1 MNDTLGSY
9 WEQTV
14 TSGSS
19 YLLRV
24 VNAAIDTHF
33 DFSIDNHT
41 LQVCHFIRVTVMK
54 TYKLILYISQVIA
67 SDFVP
72 IVPYTTTSISIGM
85 GQRYDVIVTAN
96 QASIASDFWLRA
108 IPDTFCSTNY
118 NPDLIK
124 GIIHYDDSTAT
135 PTTTAYT
142 ITENDCLGEPSASI
156 VPFVALTASTA
167 ADVSLDDEV
176 TVEAGDIATGVVEK
190 WFLGDV
196 NFVVNWNQPTALLVV
211 EGENTYNESYAV
223 TEIPT
228 KDSWMTLIIEQ
239 TFPLPRKLYLSIH
252 PSIYPHTHT
261 HTRTEHT
268 LHRPF
273 FSFPSSEHPPSPL
286 PPSKRKQTIH
296 QNLFLPQLTINHH
309 DKDPIHLH
317 GHDFFVLAS
326 GSGTYLDSDAVL
338 QTENPPRRDVQMLPA
353 AGYLVIAWQADN
365 PGVWLAHCQ
374 YVVFFLERLSPFA
387 IGYLRLFFFFFKFF
401 FVPGGKI
408 D

>member
-1 MNDTLGSY
+1 
-9 WEQTV
+9 
-14 TSGSS
+14 
-19 YLLRV
+19 
-24 VNAAIDTHF
+24 
-33 DFSIDNHT
+33 
-41 LQVCHFIRVTVMK
+41 
-54 TYKLILYISQVIA
+54 
-67 SDFVP
+67 
-72 IVPYTTTSISIGM
+72 M

-176 TVEAGDIATGVVEK
+176 TVEAGDIETGVVEK

-196 NFVVNWNQPTALLVV
+196 NFVVNWKSPTALLVV
-211 EGENTYNESYAV
+211 EGENSYNESYAV
-223 TEIPT
+223 TEILK

-239 TFPLPRKLYLSIH
+239 TFPLPRKLYLSVH
-252 PSIYPHTHT
+252 PTHLSTHT
-261 HTRTEHT
+261 HTYRTYASS
-268 LHRPF
+268 LFFLFLLLSIPPPPF
-273 FSFPSSEHPPSPL
+273 QKETNNL
-286 PPSKRKQTIH
+286 PKH
-296 QNLFLPQLTINHH
+296 FLPQLTTNHH

-326 GSGTYLDSDAVL
+326 GSGTYADSDAVL

-374 YVVFFLERLSPFA
+374 YVVFLERLSLSFYR
-387 IGYLRLFFFFFKFF
+387 YL
-401 FVPGGKI
+401 
-408 D
+408 

>member
-1 MNDTLGSY
+1 M
-9 WEQTV
+9 
-14 TSGSS
+14 
-19 YLLRV
+19 
-24 VNAAIDTHF
+24 
-33 DFSIDNHT
+33 
-41 LQVCHFIRVTVMK
+41 
-54 TYKLILYISQVIA
+54 LILYISQVIA

-142 ITENDCLGEPSASI
+142 ITENNCLGEPSASI

-176 TVEAGDIATGVVEK
+176 TVEAGDIETGVVEK

-196 NFVVNWNQPTALLVV
+196 NFVVNWKQPTALLVV
-211 EGENTYNESYAV
+211 EGENSYNESYAV
-223 TEIPT
+223 TEMPT
-228 KDSWMTLIIEQ
+228 KDTWMTLIIEQ
-239 TFPLPRKLYLSIH
+239 TFPLPRKSYLSIH
-252 PSIYPHTHT
+252 SPIYPHTHT
-261 HTRTEHT
+261 HTYRTYASS
-268 LHRPF
+268 PF
-273 FSFPSSEHPPSPL
+273 FLFILLSIPLLPL
-286 PPSKRKQTIH
+286 PKRRQTIH
-296 QNLFLPQLTINHH
+296 QNLFLPQLTTNHH

-326 GSGTYLDSDAVL
+326 GSGTYADSDAVL

-374 YVVFFLERLSPFA
+374 YVVFYKAFP
-387 IGYLRLFFFFFKFF
+387 FFFQN
-401 FVPGGKI
+401 FVPDGK

>member
-54 TYKLILYISQVIA
+54 TYKLILHISQVIA

-85 GQRYDVIVTAN
+85 GQRYDIIVTAN

-142 ITENDCLGEPSASI
+142 LTENDCLGEPSASI

-176 TVEAGDIATGVVEK
+176 TVEAGDIETGVVEK

-196 NFVVNWNQPTALLVV
+196 NFVVNWKEPTALLVV
-211 EGENTYNESYAV
+211 EGENSYNESYAV

-228 KDSWMTLIIEQ
+228 KNTWMTLIIEQ

-252 PSIYPHTHT
+252 SPIYPHTHTHT

-268 LHRPF
+268 LHRFLFCLLLLSIPPPFPLPKGNKQSTKTF
-273 FSFPSSEHPPSPL
+273 FSP
-286 PPSKRKQTIH
+286 
-296 QNLFLPQLTINHH
+296 N
-309 DKDPIHLH
+309 
-317 GHDFFVLAS
+317 
-326 GSGTYLDSDAVL
+326 
-338 QTENPPRRDVQMLPA
+338 
-353 AGYLVIAWQADN
+353 
-365 PGVWLAHCQ
+365 
-374 YVVFFLERLSPFA
+374 
-387 IGYLRLFFFFFKFF
+387 
-401 FVPGGKI
+401 
-408 D
+408 

>member
-176 TVEAGDIATGVVEK
+176 TVEAGDIETGVVEK
-190 WFLGDV
+190 WFLGNV

-223 TEIPT
+223 TEMPA
-228 KDSWMTLIIEQ
+228 KDTWMTLIIEQ
-239 TFPLPRKLYLSIH
+239 TFPLPRKSYLSVH
-252 PSIYPHTHT
+252 SPIYPHA

-268 LHRPF
+268 FHRF
-273 FSFPSSEHPPSPL
+273 FL
-286 PPSKRKQTIH
+286 
-296 QNLFLPQLTINHH
+296 LFLLLIIPPPPFQKEDKQSTKTFSPPTNHQ
-309 DKDPIHLH
+309 P
-317 GHDFFVLAS
+317 S
-326 GSGTYLDSDAVL
+326 
-338 QTENPPRRDVQMLPA
+338 
-353 AGYLVIAWQADN
+353 
-365 PGVWLAHCQ
+365 
-374 YVVFFLERLSPFA
+374 
-387 IGYLRLFFFFFKFF
+387 
-401 FVPGGKI
+401 
-408 D
+408 

>member
-1 MNDTLGSY
+1 MEKPYT
-9 WEQTV
+9 
-14 TSGSS
+14 
-19 YLLRV
+19 
-24 VNAAIDTHF
+24 
-33 DFSIDNHT
+33 
-41 LQVCHFIRVTVMK
+41 
-54 TYKLILYISQVIA
+54 LILYTSQVIA

-142 ITENDCLGEPSASI
+142 LTENDCLGEPSASI

-176 TVEAGDIATGVVEK
+176 TVEAGDIETGVVEK

-196 NFVVNWNQPTALLVV
+196 NFVVNWKEPTALLVV

-223 TEIPT
+223 TEMST

-239 TFPLPRKLYLSIH
+239 TFPLPRKLYLSVH
-252 PSIYPHTHT
+252 LPIYPHTHT
-261 HTRTEHT
+261 YRTFASS
-268 LHRPF
+268 LF
-273 FSFPSSEHPPSPL
+273 FLFLLSEHPVPPSPL
-286 PPSKRKQTIH
+286 PKGNKQSTKT
-296 QNLFLPQLTINHH
+296 N
-309 DKDPIHLH
+309 
-317 GHDFFVLAS
+317 
-326 GSGTYLDSDAVL
+326 
-338 QTENPPRRDVQMLPA
+338 
-353 AGYLVIAWQADN
+353 
-365 PGVWLAHCQ
+365 
-374 YVVFFLERLSPFA
+374 
-387 IGYLRLFFFFFKFF
+387 
-401 FVPGGKI
+401 
-408 D
+408 

>member
-1 MNDTLGSY
+1 
-9 WEQTV
+9 
-14 TSGSS
+14 
-19 YLLRV
+19 
-24 VNAAIDTHF
+24 
-33 DFSIDNHT
+33 
-41 LQVCHFIRVTVMK
+41 
-54 TYKLILYISQVIA
+54 
-67 SDFVP
+67 
-72 IVPYTTTSISIGM
+72 M

-176 TVEAGDIATGVVEK
+176 TVEAGDIETGVVEK

-196 NFVVNWNQPTALLVV
+196 NFVVNWKEPTALLVV
-211 EGENTYNESYAV
+211 EGENSYNESYAV

-228 KDSWMTLIIEQ
+228 KDTWMTLIIEQ
-239 TFPLPRKLYLSIH
+239 TFPLPRKSYLSVH
-252 PSIYPHTHT
+252 PSIYPHTHVQNI
-261 HTRTEHT
+261 RFIA
-268 LHRPF
+268 F
-273 FSFPSSEHPPSPL
+273 FFLFLLLSIPL
-286 PPSKRKQTIH
+286 PLFPLPKRKQTIH

-374 YVVFFLERLSPFA
+374 YVIFYKAFP
-387 IGYLRLFFFFFKFF
+387 FFFQN
-401 FVPGGKI
+401 FVPDGK

>member
-1 MNDTLGSY
+1 MEKVYS
-9 WEQTV
+9 
-14 TSGSS
+14 
-19 YLLRV
+19 
-24 VNAAIDTHF
+24 
-33 DFSIDNHT
+33 
-41 LQVCHFIRVTVMK
+41 
-54 TYKLILYISQVIA
+54 LILYTSQVIA

-176 TVEAGDIATGVVEK
+176 TVEAGDIETGVVEK

-223 TEIPT
+223 TEMPAKGT
-228 KDSWMTLIIEQ
+228 WMTLIIEQ
-239 TFPLPRKLYLSIH
+239 TFPLPRKLYLSVH
-252 PSIYPHTHT
+252 LST
-261 HTRTEHT
+261 HTRTEHS
-268 LHRPF
+268 LHRFPPPLF
-273 FSFPSSEHPPSPL
+273 PLPKGNKQSTKTFSPPTNHQPSRQRPHPPPRPRLLRPRLRLRNLRRLRRSSPN
-286 PPSKRKQTIH
+286 RK
-296 QNLFLPQLTINHH
+296 
-309 DKDPIHLH
+309 
-317 GHDFFVLAS
+317 S
-326 GSGTYLDSDAVL
+326 SS
-338 QTENPPRRDVQMLPA
+338 PRRPNAPRCRLPR
-353 AGYLVIAWQADN
+353 
-365 PGVWLAHCQ
+365 HCMAS
-374 YVVFFLERLSPFA
+374 R
-387 IGYLRLFFFFFKFF
+387 
-401 FVPGGKI
+401 
-408 D
+408 

>member
-54 TYKLILYISQVIA
+54 TYKLILHTSQVIA

-124 GIIHYDDSTAT
+124 GIIHYDDSTST

-176 TVEAGDIATGVVEK
+176 TVEAGDIETGVVEK

-196 NFVVNWNQPTALLVV
+196 NFVVNWKEPTALLVV
-211 EGENTYNESYAV
+211 EGENSYNESYAV
-223 TEIPT
+223 TEILK
-228 KDSWMTLIIEQ
+228 KDTWMTLIIEQ
-239 TFPLPRKLYLSIH
+239 TFPLPRKSYLFIH
-252 PSIYPHTHT
+252 PSTHLST
-261 HTRTEHT
+261 HMYRKYVSS
-268 LHRPF
+268 PF
-273 FSFPSSEHPPSPL
+273 FFIFLLLSIPPPPFQKENKQSTETFSPPTNHQPS
-286 PPSKRKQTIH
+286 
-296 QNLFLPQLTINHH
+296 
-309 DKDPIHLH
+309 
-317 GHDFFVLAS
+317 
-326 GSGTYLDSDAVL
+326 
-338 QTENPPRRDVQMLPA
+338 
-353 AGYLVIAWQADN
+353 
-365 PGVWLAHCQ
+365 
-374 YVVFFLERLSPFA
+374 
-387 IGYLRLFFFFFKFF
+387 
-401 FVPGGKI
+401 
-408 D
+408 

>member
-1 MNDTLGSY
+1 MEKVYT
-9 WEQTV
+9 
-14 TSGSS
+14 
-19 YLLRV
+19 
-24 VNAAIDTHF
+24 
-33 DFSIDNHT
+33 
-41 LQVCHFIRVTVMK
+41 
-54 TYKLILYISQVIA
+54 LILYISQVIA

-142 ITENDCLGEPSASI
+142 ITENNCLGEPSASI

-176 TVEAGDIATGVVEK
+176 TVEAGDIETGVVEK

-196 NFVVNWNQPTALLVV
+196 NFVVNWKEPTALLVV

-223 TEIPT
+223 TEMPT
-228 KDSWMTLIIEQ
+228 KDTWMTLIIEQ
-239 TFPLPRKLYLSIH
+239 TFPLPRKSYLSFH
-252 PSIYPHTHT
+252 PPIYPHT

-268 LHRPF
+268 LHRFFLPF
-273 FSFPSSEHPPSPL
+273 FLAYHPL
-286 PPSKRKQTIH
+286 PPSPPSKKETN
-296 QNLFLPQLTINHH
+296 NLPKPFLPQLTINHH

-326 GSGTYLDSDAVL
+326 GSGTYADSNAVL

-374 YVVFFLERLSPFA
+374 YVIFFSAERLSPFS
-387 IGYLRLFFFFFKFF
+387 IYWIPSTFFFFFFKFS
-401 FVPGGKI
+401 FVLDGKI

>member
-1 MNDTLGSY
+1 MEKVYT
-9 WEQTV
+9 
-14 TSGSS
+14 
-19 YLLRV
+19 
-24 VNAAIDTHF
+24 
-33 DFSIDNHT
+33 
-41 LQVCHFIRVTVMK
+41 
-54 TYKLILYISQVIA
+54 LILYIFQVIA

-142 ITENDCLGEPSASI
+142 ITENNCLGEPSASI

-176 TVEAGDIATGVVEK
+176 TVEAGDIETGVVEK

-196 NFVVNWNQPTALLVV
+196 NFVVNWKEPTALLVV

-223 TEIPT
+223 TEMST
-228 KDSWMTLIIEQ
+228 KNSWMTLIIEQ

-252 PSIYPHTHT
+252 PTHLS
-261 HTRTEHT
+261 TRTHVQNI
-268 LHRPF
+268 RFIAFFF
-273 FSFPSSEHPPSPL
+273 FSF
-286 PPSKRKQTIH
+286 
-296 QNLFLPQLTINHH
+296 F
-309 DKDPIHLH
+309 
-317 GHDFFVLAS
+317 
-326 GSGTYLDSDAVL
+326 
-338 QTENPPRRDVQMLPA
+338 
-353 AGYLVIAWQADN
+353 
-365 PGVWLAHCQ
+365 
-374 YVVFFLERLSPFA
+374 
-387 IGYLRLFFFFFKFF
+387 
-401 FVPGGKI
+401 
-408 D
+408 

>member
-1 MNDTLGSY
+1 MEKVYT
-9 WEQTV
+9 
-14 TSGSS
+14 
-19 YLLRV
+19 
-24 VNAAIDTHF
+24 
-33 DFSIDNHT
+33 
-41 LQVCHFIRVTVMK
+41 
-54 TYKLILYISQVIA
+54 LILYISQVIA

-72 IVPYTTTSISIGM
+72 IVPYTTSSISIGM

-176 TVEAGDIATGVVEK
+176 TVEAGDIETGVVEK

-196 NFVVNWNQPTALLVV
+196 NFVVNWKSPTALLVV
-211 EGENTYNESYAV
+211 EGENSYNESYAV

-228 KDSWMTLIIEQ
+228 KNTWMTLIIEQ

-252 PSIYPHTHT
+252 PPIHTHT
-261 HTRTEHT
+261 HTHVQDIRFIA
-268 LHRPF
+268 F
-273 FSFPSSEHPPSPL
+273 FFLFLLLIIPLLPL
-286 PPSKRKQTIH
+286 PKSKQTIH

-326 GSGTYLDSDAVL
+326 GSGTYADSDAVL

-374 YVVFFLERLSPFA
+374 YVIFCFFFLQNASPFS
-387 IGYLRLFFFFFKFF
+387 IYRIPSTFFFSSLIFFCAD
-401 FVPGGKI
+401 GK

>member
-1 MNDTLGSY
+1 
-9 WEQTV
+9 
-14 TSGSS
+14 
-19 YLLRV
+19 
-24 VNAAIDTHF
+24 
-33 DFSIDNHT
+33 
-41 LQVCHFIRVTVMK
+41 
-54 TYKLILYISQVIA
+54 
-67 SDFVP
+67 
-72 IVPYTTTSISIGM
+72 M
-85 GQRYDVIVTAN
+85 GQRYDIIVTAN

-176 TVEAGDIATGVVEK
+176 TVEAGDIETGVVEK

-228 KDSWMTLIIEQ
+228 KDTWMTLIIEQ
-239 TFPLPRKLYLSIH
+239 TFPLPRKSYLSIH
-252 PSIYPHTHT
+252 SPIYPHTHT
-261 HTRTEHT
+261 YRTYASS
-268 LHRPF
+268 LF
-273 FSFPSSEHPPSPL
+273 FLFLLLSIPL
-286 PPSKRKQTIH
+286 FPPSKKKTNNPPKH
-296 QNLFLPQLTINHH
+296 FLPQLTINHH

-374 YVVFFLERLSPFA
+374 YVWFFFCRTPFSFCYRIPSTFFSSSSNFFLCQMERLT
-387 IGYLRLFFFFFKFF
+387 
-401 FVPGGKI
+401 

>member
-1 MNDTLGSY
+1 MEKVYS
-9 WEQTV
+9 
-14 TSGSS
+14 
-19 YLLRV
+19 
-24 VNAAIDTHF
+24 
-33 DFSIDNHT
+33 
-41 LQVCHFIRVTVMK
+41 
-54 TYKLILYISQVIA
+54 LILYISQVIA

-118 NPDLIK
+118 NPDLIQ

-176 TVEAGDIATGVVEK
+176 TVEAGDIETGVVEK

-211 EGENTYNESYAV
+211 EGENSYNESYAV

-228 KDSWMTLIIEQ
+228 KDTWMTLIIEQ
-239 TFPLPRKLYLSIH
+239 SFPLPRKLYLPIH
-252 PSIYPHTHT
+252 SPSHLST

-268 LHRPF
+268 LHRF
-273 FSFPSSEHPPSPL
+273 FLSFFLASPSPPL
-286 PPSKRKQTIH
+286 PLPKRKQTIH
-296 QNLFLPQLTINHH
+296 QNLF
-309 DKDPIHLH
+309 
-317 GHDFFVLAS
+317 
-326 GSGTYLDSDAVL
+326 
-338 QTENPPRRDVQMLPA
+338 
-353 AGYLVIAWQADN
+353 
-365 PGVWLAHCQ
+365 
-374 YVVFFLERLSPFA
+374 SPN
-387 IGYLRLFFFFFKFF
+387 
-401 FVPGGKI
+401 
-408 D
+408 